1 MAIIPYKFKVPS
13 VPVPTTPV
21 ITIFDTAELIAVPNE
36 LVAPEPVTETINDIT
51 AVTVHKALV
60 PADPVTA
67 KVEPPV
73 TTKSELALV
82 LICPPIPEW
91 FVQ

>member
-1 MAIIPYKFKVPS
+1 MAISPYKFTLAAI
-13 VPVPTTPV
+13 PVPATPV
-21 ITIFDTAELIAVPNE
+21 ITIFDTAELMAVPNE
-36 LVAPEPVTETINDIT
+36 LVAPEPVTETITGIT
-51 AVTVHKALV
+51 VVTVPKALV
-60 PADPVTA
+60 PADPVAA

-73 TTKSELALV
+73 TTQSELALV